1 MTVKILDTKIVWGRT
16 FPELMNGVAAM
27 KADGWKPLG
36 MPTPLVLDNENNY
49 GMMHMIYKDRSK
61 D

>member
-1 MTVKILDTKIVWGRT
+1 MTLKVLDTKIVWGRT
-16 FPELMNGVAAM
+16 FPELMNGVESM

-36 MPTPLVLDNENNY
+36 TPTPLVLGEDY

>member
-1 MTVKILDTKIVWGRT
+1 MTLKVLDTKIVWGRT
-16 FPELMNGVAAM
+16 FPELMNGVDGM

-36 MPTPLVLDNENNY
+36 TPTPLVLGESY
-49 GMMHMIYKDRSK
+49 GMMHMIYRDRSK